1 MSRHHLA
8 RVRRLCLALP
18 ETSERLSHGE
28 PTFFVHKKV
37 FVMFADNH
45 HDDGRIAVWLSMPPG
60 AQAALIAKAPKIYF
74 KPSYVGGRGWLGIE
88 LARITDEDLSFH
100 IQVAWELIAPKR
112 LLASMPDV
120 NALKV
125 GTKKAKPQPQ
135 ADLPKL
141 AAPARRALAA
151 AGVTSLA
158 RLARFSEAEV
168 KAWHGIGP
176 NALKALRQAIRANG
190 LSFAVAKRAKGDA

>member
-1 MSRHHLA
+1 MKSK
-8 RVRRLCLALP
+8 
-18 ETSERLSHGE
+18 S
-28 PTFFVHKKV
+28 
-37 FVMFADNH
+37 
-45 HDDGRIAVWLSMPPG
+45 
-60 AQAALIAKAPKIYF
+60 
-74 KPSYVGGRGWLGIE
+74 PSQ
-88 LARITDEDLSFH
+88 T
-100 IQVAWELIAPKR
+100 
-112 LLASMPDV
+112 
-120 NALKV
+120 
-125 GTKKAKPQPQ
+125 
-135 ADLPKL
+135 DLPKL